1 MIENRPWL
9 TIFSHTMLILGIAVI
24 LFPLYVA
31 FVAATLDKQ
40 AVYAAPM
47 TLIPGTHL
55 LENIHNIWV
64 NGVGTNS
71 APFWRMLLN
80 SFVMAL
86 SITLGKITVS
96 MLSAFAIVW
105 FRFPLRNLFFWMIFI
120 TLMLPVEVRIFPT
133 VDVIANLKM
142 LDSYAG
148 LTLPLMASATA
159 TFLFRQFFMTLPD
172 ELVEAA
178 RIDGASPM
186 RFFCD
191 IVFPLSKTNL
201 AALFVI
207 TFIYGWNQ
215 YLWPLLIIT
224 DVDLGTTVA
233 GIKGMIA
240 TGEGTTE
247 WNSVMAAMLLTLIP
261 PVVIVLVMQRAF
273 VRGLVDS
280 EK

>member
-80 SFVMAL
+80 SFVMAF

-133 VDVIANLKM
+133 VEVIANLQM

-159 TFLFRQFFMTLPD
+159 TFP
-172 ELVEAA
+172 V
-178 RIDGASPM
+178 
-186 RFFCD
+186 
-191 IVFPLSKTNL
+191 
-201 AALFVI
+201 
-207 TFIYGWNQ
+207 
-215 YLWPLLIIT
+215 
-224 DVDLGTTVA
+224 
-233 GIKGMIA
+233 
-240 TGEGTTE
+240 
-247 WNSVMAAMLLTLIP
+247 P
-261 PVVIVLVMQRAF
+261 PVLYDAA
-273 VRGLVDS
+273 G
-280 EK
+280 

>member
-80 SFVMAL
+80 SFVMAF

-133 VDVIANLKM
+133 
-142 LDSYAG
+142 
-148 LTLPLMASATA
+148 
-159 TFLFRQFFMTLPD
+159 
-172 ELVEAA
+172 VEAA

>member
-80 SFVMAL
+80 SFVMAF

-96 MLSAFAIVW
+96 MLSAFAYCPV
-105 FRFPLRNLFFWMIFI
+105 RFSA
-120 TLMLPVEVRIFPT
+120 LPVP
-133 VDVIANLKM
+133 
-142 LDSYAG
+142 SY
-148 LTLPLMASATA
+148 LSSC
-159 TFLFRQFFMTLPD
+159 LFRWLWLWLP
-172 ELVEAA
+172 
-178 RIDGASPM
+178 
-186 RFFCD
+186 
-191 IVFPLSKTNL
+191 VFHFLPKGRLS
-201 AALFVI
+201 
-207 TFIYGWNQ
+207 
-215 YLWPLLIIT
+215 
-224 DVDLGTTVA
+224 
-233 GIKGMIA
+233 
-240 TGEGTTE
+240 
-247 WNSVMAAMLLTLIP
+247 
-261 PVVIVLVMQRAF
+261 
-273 VRGLVDS
+273 
-280 EK
+280 

>member
-80 SFVMAL
+80 SFVMAF

-133 VDVIANLKM
+133 VEVIANLQM

-148 LTLPLMASATA
+148 LTLPLNGGY
-159 TFLFRQFFMTLPD
+159 RQYAGRKMTLGIRPEHIALSSQAEGGVPMVMD
-172 ELVEAA
+172 TLEIL
-178 RIDGASPM
+178 GA
-186 RFFCD
+186 D
-191 IVFPLSKTNL
+191 NL
-201 AALFVI
+201 AHGRWGEQKLVVRLAHQERPTAGSTLWLHLAENQLHLFD
-207 TFIYGWNQ
+207 GE
-215 YLWPLLIIT
+215 
-224 DVDLGTTVA
+224 
-233 GIKGMIA
+233 
-240 TGEGTTE
+240 TG
-247 WNSVMAAMLLTLIP
+247 
-261 PVVIVLVMQRAF
+261 QR
-273 VRGLVDS
+273 V
-280 EK
+280 

>member
-40 AVYAAPM
+40 EVYAPLDKQEVYAAPM

-80 SFVMAL
+80 SFVMAF

-133 VDVIANLKM
+133 VEVIANLKM

-178 RIDGASPM
+178 RMEGARIDGASPM

-191 IVFPLSKTNL
+191 IVFPFLLRHRFSAVQNQSGGAVCDYL
-201 AALFVI
+201 YLRLEPVFVAV
-207 TFIYGWNQ
+207 
-215 YLWPLLIIT
+215 
-224 DVDLGTTVA
+224 VDYY
-233 GIKGMIA
+233 
-240 TGEGTTE
+240 
-247 WNSVMAAMLLTLIP
+247 
-261 PVVIVLVMQRAF
+261 R
-273 VRGLVDS
+273 R
-280 EK
+280 

>member
-40 AVYAAPM
+40 EVYAAPM

-80 SFVMAL
+80 SFVMAF

-120 TLMLPVEVRIFPT
+120 TLMLPVEVRIFDGGSHRQPENARQLRRFNAAADGLGDRHVSVSPVLYDPT
-133 VDVIANLKM
+133 
-142 LDSYAG
+142 G
-148 LTLPLMASATA
+148 
-159 TFLFRQFFMTLPD
+159 
-172 ELVEAA
+172 
-178 RIDGASPM
+178 
-186 RFFCD
+186 
-191 IVFPLSKTNL
+191 
-201 AALFVI
+201 
-207 TFIYGWNQ
+207 
-215 YLWPLLIIT
+215 
-224 DVDLGTTVA
+224 
-233 GIKGMIA
+233 
-240 TGEGTTE
+240 
-247 WNSVMAAMLLTLIP
+247 
-261 PVVIVLVMQRAF
+261 
-273 VRGLVDS
+273 
-280 EK
+280 